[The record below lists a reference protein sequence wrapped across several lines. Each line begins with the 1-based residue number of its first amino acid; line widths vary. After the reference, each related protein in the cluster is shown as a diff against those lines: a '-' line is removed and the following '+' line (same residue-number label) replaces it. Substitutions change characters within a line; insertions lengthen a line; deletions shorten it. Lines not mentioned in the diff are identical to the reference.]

1 MTVNVVV
8 LAAGEGKR
16 FKSALPKPLHQVAGR
31 PLLWHVLAA
40 AAPLGADRTV
50 VVIGQGADDVR
61 EAVEGFDFASV
72 PGAAAAAGTGGGAG
86 AGAIEFAVQRE
97 LRGTGDALAAALP
110 LLPEAGAGADDSEV
124 LVLYGDVPLL
134 TTGTLRRML
143 EAHRSAHARATL
155 LTCVVDDPS
164 GYGRV
169 LRDPDGAVSGIV
181 EHRDT
186 TPEQAAITEM
196 NVGVY
201 VFARGLLSRLAELR
215 PDNDQGEYYLPDLIT
230 LALQDGLVA
239 SCQADVEEIAGVND
253 RAQLAAVGAVLRR
266 RVLDRLLG
274 DGVSVVDPATT
285 FVDVDVQVGPD
296 TTLLPLTFLEQGSR
310 VGPGCQIGP
319 NTRLVACTVDE
330 GATIT
335 QAVVIQ
341 AHVGPRAAV
350 GPFAYLR
357 PGADLGPGSKVGTY
371 VEVKNSSIGAGSKV
385 PHLTYVGDADIGS
398 GVNVG
403 AGTVFVNYD
412 GFDKHHTSVG
422 DGAFIGSATM
432 LVAPLTVGDGAA
444 TAAGSTIT
452 RDVPPDAL
460 AIERAEQRT
469 IDGAQVRRRRRKLAE
484 REAKKQGGG

>member
-40 AAPLGADRTV
+40 AAPLGATRTG

-61 EAVEGFDFASV
+61 AAVEGFDFTSV
-72 PGAAAAAGTGGGAG
+72 PGAAAAGGAEG
-86 AGAIEFAVQRE
+86 TTGFAVQRE

-110 LLPEAGAGADDSEV
+110 LLPEAADGEV
-124 LVLYGDVPLL
+124 LVLYGDTPLL
-134 TTGTLRRML
+134 TTATLRRL
-143 EAHRSAHARATL
+143 LDAHRAAHATATL

-181 EHRDT
+181 EQRDA

-201 VFARGLLSRLAELR
+201 VFARSLLSRLAELR
-215 PDNDQGEYYLPDLIT
+215 PDNDQGEYYLTDLIT
-230 LALQDGLVA
+230 LALHDGMVA
-239 SCQADVEEIAGVND
+239 SCQADSEEIAGVND

-266 RVLDRLLG
+266 RVLDRLLA
-274 DGVSVVDPATT
+274 DGVTVVDPATT
-285 FVDVDVQVGPD
+285 FVDVDVHVGPD
-296 TTLLPLTFLEQGSR
+296 TILLPLTFLEAGTR
-310 VGPGCQIGP
+310 IGPGCQIGP
-319 NTRLVACTVDE
+319 NARLVACTVGE

-335 QAVVIQ
+335 QAVAVQ

-357 PGADLGPGSKVGTY
+357 PGAELGPGSKVGTY
-371 VEVKNSSIGAGSKV
+371 VEVKKSSIGAGTKV

-469 IDGAQVRRRRRKLAE
+469 IDGAQARRRRRKLAE
-484 REAKKQGGG
+484 REAKRQEGG